1 MIWMVIWLI
10 MGCICH
16 SAASYHFY
24 YMEQW
29 TTFYYE
35 GDLAWQTL
43 CKPGGITVLVAEFL
57 QQFFCYGLGP
67 VIFGGLMTLVAW
79 GQSQL
84 VKGAPRYLGCV
95 TAVAMLLTLT
105 SSNGSLLSG
114 SVTFVCAM
122 LLVAMVCR
130 AHKILKCLAIVLLL
144 CVVRKDNLVR
154 EGNEETALIYL
165 PWATAA
171 VVFLLQ
177 IFLRQ
182 LKFYKAQFGTATASQ
197 LTRKRMALDLGL
209 QLIVVV
215 GASAAL
221 FATSYSAKDQYME
234 KIYYYVRHQQW
245 DEIISRSHSRGS
257 KGNVTFQLCRN
268 MALAE
273 KGELGEKFLMYE
285 QSGMNSIMTTDMN
298 SLQVTMLL
306 TDVFYAMGY
315 VNMSQLCAFES
326 QECIDNKSPY
336 LWQRLVDTNLEN
348 GAYAVAEKYIQK
360 LERTLAYR
368 DWARERRK
376 FLYND
381 AAVRRDPVLGL
392 KRKCIFKGDC
402 LMGRDGF
409 DHDLERIVEA
419 CPEHRAS
426 LEYLGA
432 MYIVSN
438 QQGKFLRLMKKYKGT
453 KAMPRIP
460 ASFEKAMK
468 TFEYQATESIEPI
481 L

>member
-1 MIWMVIWLI
+1 MIWMAIWLI

-29 TTFYYE
+29 STFYYE
-35 GDLAWQTL
+35 GDQVWQTL
-43 CKPGGITVLVAEFL
+43 CKPGGITVLMAEFL

-79 GQSQL
+79 AQGMM
-84 VKGAPRYLGCV
+84 VKGAPRYLGCI
-95 TAVAMLLTLT
+95 TAVSMLLTLT

-122 LLVAMVCR
+122 LLMAMVCR
-130 AHKILKCLAIVLLL
+130 AHHKIWKVLAVVLLL
-144 CVVRKDNLVR
+144 CIVRKDNLVR
-154 EGNEETALIYL
+154 EGNEDAALVYL
-165 PWATAA
+165 PWAIAA
-171 VVFLLQ
+171 DVFVLQ
-177 IFLRQ
+177 IFL
-182 LKFYKAQFGTATASQ
+182 KHIKSYKAKSHLMASMKPR
-197 LTRKRMALDLGL
+197 RKMALALGF
-209 QLIVVV
+209 QVIMVV

-221 FATSYSAKDQYME
+221 FATSYSAKDQYMK

-245 DEIISRSHSRGS
+245 DEIINRSNSRGS
-257 KGNVTFQLCRN
+257 KDNVTFQLCRN

-273 KGELGEKFLMYE
+273 KGELGDKFLMYE
-285 QSGMNSIMTTDMN
+285 QSGMNSVMTTDMS
-298 SLQVTMLL
+298 SLQVAMLM
-306 TDVFYAMGY
+306 TDVFYTMGY

-326 QECIDNKSPY
+326 QECMDNRSPY
-336 LWQRLVDTNLEN
+336 LWQRLVDTNIEN

-368 DWARERRK
+368 EWARERRK

-381 AAVRRDPVLGL
+381 KAVQHDPVLGL

-409 DHDLERIVEA
+409 DHDLARIVAA

-426 LEYLGA
+426 LEYLGV
-432 MYIVSN
+432 MYIVAN
-438 QQGKFLRLMKKYKGT
+438 QQGKFVRLMKKYKGT

-468 TFEYQATESIEPI
+468 TFELQATESTEPFM
-481 L
+481 

>member
-1 MIWMVIWLI
+1 
-10 MGCICH
+10 
-16 SAASYHFY
+16 
-24 YMEQW
+24 
-29 TTFYYE
+29 
-35 GDLAWQTL
+35 
-43 CKPGGITVLVAEFL
+43 
-57 QQFFCYGLGP
+57 
-67 VIFGGLMTLVAW
+67 
-79 GQSQL
+79 
-84 VKGAPRYLGCV
+84 
-95 TAVAMLLTLT
+95 
-105 SSNGSLLSG
+105 
-114 SVTFVCAM
+114 
-122 LLVAMVCR
+122 
-130 AHKILKCLAIVLLL
+130 
-144 CVVRKDNLVR
+144 
-154 EGNEETALIYL
+154 
-165 PWATAA
+165 
-171 VVFLLQ
+171 
-177 IFLRQ
+177 
-182 LKFYKAQFGTATASQ
+182 
-197 LTRKRMALDLGL
+197 MALDLGF
-209 QLIVVV
+209 QVIVVV

-221 FATSYSAKDQYME
+221 FATFYSAKDQYME

-245 DEIISRSHSRGS
+245 DEIINRSHSRGS
-257 KGNVTFQLCRN
+257 KGNVAFQLCRN

-273 KGELGEKFLMYE
+273 KGELGEKFLMFE

-315 VNMSQLCAFES
+315 VNMSQLCAFEL

-360 LERTLAYR
+360 LERTIAYR
-368 DWARERRK
+368 DWAKERRK

-381 AAVRRDPVLGL
+381 AAVRRDPVLSL

-426 LEYLGA
+426 LEYLGS

-438 QQGKFLRLMKKYKGT
+438 QRGKFVRLMKKYKGT

-460 ASFEKAMK
+460 ASFQKAMK
-468 TFEYQATESIEPI
+468 TFKYQATESIEPI